1 MKIKYSSIIPFK
13 GFLCINLYETLY
25 VRKEAKER
33 WESDRYKYQREE
45 TINHE
50 LIHEAQARDF
60 CKVLWIGYTIF
71 YLVYFILWLVELLRP
86 PYNSAYKDICF
97 EREAK
102 FNQMNLDYLATRTKF
117 ACFTEQYWK
126 NKKD

>member
-13 GFLCINLYETLY
+13 GFLCINLYGTLY

-33 WESDRYKYQREE
+33 WESDRFQREE

-97 EREAK
+97 
-102 FNQMNLDYLATRTKF
+102 
-117 ACFTEQYWK
+117 
-126 NKKD
+126 

>member
-13 GFLCINLYETLY
+13 GFLCINLYGTLY

-33 WESDRYKYQREE
+33 WESDRFQREE

-97 EREAK
+97 EREA
-102 FNQMNLDYLATRTKF
+102 NQMNLDYLATRTKF

-126 NKKD
+126 NKKN